1 MYIPG
6 YISSN
11 TCQIKDQFIN
21 MTKNAQVG
29 PHQSVLCHQSFVY
42 KSHGEFYFSTS
53 CSGKPY

>member
-29 PHQSVLCHQSFVY
+29 PYQSVLCPQSFVY
-42 KSHGEFYFSTS
+42 KITW
-53 CSGKPY
+53 